1 MASSSVAPSPAVA
14 DVLLG
19 RTRIARHMRDELVRR
34 SLAYLFTTVLAVMF
48 AMPFFWMVSSSLKSL
63 SELAKFPPTLIPEVF
78 LWSNYADALKAAP
91 FDRYFLNTVQITALG
106 MLGQV
111 LSGSL
116 VAYGFARLRFKGS
129 NFWFMVLLS
138 TMMLPHQVT
147 LIPQYL
153 LFRQLGWLNTIA
165 PLVVPAYFGTP
176 FYIFLLRQFF
186 MTIPKE
192 LDEAAIVDGCGRFGI
207 WWRIILPLSRPIL
220 TTIVAFSFIAHWN
233 DFFGPLI
240 YLSDPKA
247 MTVAVGL
254 LTFKNDTQTLF
265 QLLMAAS
272 VIALVP
278 VVAVFFVAQRY
289 FVSSISMT
297 GLKEG

>member
-1 MASSSVAPSPAVA
+1 MASSSLAAGPSLG
-14 DVLLG
+14 DLLLG
-19 RTRIARHMRDELVRR
+19 RTRAARAARVELARR
-34 SLAYLFTTVLAVMF
+34 SLAYLLTTILAVMF
-48 AMPFFWMVSSSLKSL
+48 ATPFFWMVSSSLKSL
-63 SELAKFPPTLIPEVF
+63 SDLAEYPPRLLPSVF
-78 LWSNYADALKAAP
+78 LWSNYPEALRAAP
-91 FDRYFLNTVQITALG
+91 FGLYFLNTIKITALG
-106 MLGQV
+106 MLGQII
-111 LSGSL
+111 SGSL

-153 LFRQLGWLNTIA
+153 LFRELGWLNTIA

-192 LDEAAIVDGCGRFGI
+192 LDEAAIVDGAGRFGI
-207 WWRIILPLSRPIL
+207 YWQIILPLSRPIL

-240 YLSDPKA
+240 YLTDPKS

-272 VIALVP
+272 TIALIP
-278 VVAVFFVAQRY
+278 VVIVFFLAQRY
-289 FVSSISMT
+289 FVSSITMT

>member
-1 MASSSVAPSPAVA
+1 MASSSLTVGRRIG

-19 RTRIARHMRDELVRR
+19 RNRVARHARNEFARR
-34 SLAYLFTTVLAVMF
+34 LFAYLFTTILALMF
-48 AMPFFWMVSSSLKSL
+48 AMPFFWMVSSSLKSI
-63 SELAKFPPTLIPEVF
+63 SDLAEYPPKLIPAVF
-78 LWSNYADALKAAP
+78 VWSNYPEALRAAP
-91 FDRYFLNTVQITALG
+91 FGIYFLNTIKITALG

-111 LSGSL
+111 FSGSL

-129 NFWFMVLLS
+129 GFWFMVLLS
-138 TMMLPHQVT
+138 TMMLPQQVT

-153 LFRQLGWLNTIA
+153 LFRELGWLNTIA

-207 WWRIILPLSRPIL
+207 FWRIIIPLSRPIL

-240 YLSDPKA
+240 YLTDPKT

-265 QLLMAAS
+265 HLLMAAS
-272 VIALVP
+272 TIALVP
-278 VVAVFFVAQRY
+278 VVIVFFIAQRY
-289 FVSSISMT
+289 FVSSITMT